1 MRHHFHH
8 RLQAAVRGCRLL
20 ATAVPVLLAACGGG
34 DDAPAPAYNLDAA
47 MTQALAAPLLI
58 DGLTAGDG
66 QGNTY
71 TLSLRFTPGADTLFE
86 GAVRK
91 TSQQTI
97 TVASGSMT
105 ETDSVTMYYRTGPFG
120 QVGATDSTGGYSV
133 SLRTGDLP
141 TAARVGESGALSDDA
156 VYTDSSKRVVVA
168 TAVTSWSLEADTDTT
183 AFACTKSMMQM
194 EEPPATAVQTTCFRI
209 DSTGKV
215 MGGRVS
221 ITIDGFTVVFS

>member
-34 DDAPAPAYNLDAA
+34 DDAPAPVYNLDAA

-120 QVGATDSTGGYSV
+120 QVGATDSTSRNTR
-133 SLRTGDLP
+133 SAP
-141 TAARVGESGALSDDA
+141 ALSPLA
-156 VYTDSSKRVVVA
+156 SRLRACVMRAATRRSFSSAIMPSRTRGLLASMRVA
-168 TAVTSWSLEADTDTT
+168 RS
-183 AFACTKSMMQM
+183 
-194 EEPPATAVQTTCFRI
+194 
-209 DSTGKV
+209 
-215 MGGRVS
+215 
-221 ITIDGFTVVFS
+221 